1 MREHH
6 GKSRPLIPGPKP
18 VGDGVGP
25 FVDAA
30 CVGLDLEAFF
40 PGRAQ
45 LSDDN
50 LAALEVCSRCPVRV
64 ECATIAVRDN
74 LEGIWGGTTESNRNR
89 RVRRLGKLR
98 ATWTEADTVE
108 LLEDLPPHKRMYAP
122 DELVEM
128 GREIRRQLATGVSRV
143 GVTERLGVPD
153 SVYRRAVAAVDEYDI
168 TQAANAKARMDAHW
182 AG

>member
-1 MREHH
+1 MREHVM
-6 GKSRPLIPGPKP
+6 SRPLVKGPRL
-18 VGDGVGP
+18 VDEHVGP
-25 FVDAA
+25 LAGA
-30 CVGLDLEAFF
+30 SCVGLDTEAFF

-50 LAALEVCSRCPVRV
+50 LAALEVCARCPVRV

-98 ATWTEADTVE
+98 ATWTAADTVE
-108 LLEDLPPHKRMYAP
+108 LLENLPPHKRLYSP

-128 GREIRRQLATGVSRV
+128 GREIRRQIAAGKSRARI
-143 GVTERLGVPD
+143 TEQLGVPD

-168 TQAANAKARMDAHW
+168 EQAATAKARMDAHW
-182 AG
+182 VG